1 MLRSHLGWR
10 KQVKDVSTIWSSI
23 RWAYRLDGALAL
35 QEEAKRFLRGAMTK
49 RYDGGYQ
56 REHFRECRQGA
67 FQAGTIIS
75 DSWH

>member
-1 MLRSHLGWR
+1 
-10 KQVKDVSTIWSSI
+10 
-23 RWAYRLDGALAL
+23 
-35 QEEAKRFLRGAMTK
+35 MTK
-49 RYDGGYQ
+49 RHADGGYQ